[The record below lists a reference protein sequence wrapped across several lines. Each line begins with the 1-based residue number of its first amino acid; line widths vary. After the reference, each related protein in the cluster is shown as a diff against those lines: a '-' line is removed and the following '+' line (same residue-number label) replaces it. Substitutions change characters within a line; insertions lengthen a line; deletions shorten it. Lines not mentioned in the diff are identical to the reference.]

1 MNARNRNKTITIIMV
16 GLISVGLL
24 ASVSIGYWGGS
35 FSTPSSNAANTTS
48 GSTEYLATQDFE
60 TALTLIQKGKS
71 DEAGKRLTSAIKGYE
86 EVLKKTPNNIQVLGD
101 LATAYFYMGNT
112 DKAIELAKKA
122 LTIQPKYSTV
132 RVNYAKYLF
141 YGKNNSA
148 EALKE
153 LKKIEK
159 GDVNYQEA
167 QSLIADINKA
177 PGNTLPPQG
186 NTLPPQGNSL
196 PLNK

>member
-1 MNARNRNKTITIIMV
+1 MAFMNARNRNKTITIIMV

-71 DEAGKRLTSAIKGYE
+71 DEAGKRLTSAIEGYE

-177 PGNTLPPQG
+177 PQG